1 MQTYLWRFMRRFGAL
16 GLFLTSLFALSGCG
30 SGDTPASS
38 TGEVVIGLTDAEGDF
53 LTYAVDVKQLTLT
66 KANGAVVNVLPQA
79 TRVDFAQYTELTEFF
94 TAATVP
100 AGQYTKATLT
110 LDYSSADI
118 QVEVNGAAKAAV
130 VKDGNGSP
138 VGTTQVEVALEN
150 ASPLVVAP
158 GIPAHL
164 TLDFDL
170 ESSHSVDTA
179 ATPAPQVTLNPILI
193 ADVKLED
200 PKPHRMR
207 GLLAGVDQNAG
218 RIDLNLRPFYTPG
231 NGAFGQLGAYVND
244 QTVYEID
251 ELGYTGSAGLSA
263 LASATPNSWV
273 VVYGAINT
281 VTKRFE
287 ASEVYGGGSVPGSQ
301 YDMVTGVV
309 MARNGDSLTVNAGSI
324 VKPDGTLIFNKDIIV
339 NVSAL
344 PKVTRQLSKDPFT
357 KNDISVGQRLMLLG
371 TWNPNTNSL
380 DNPVLARMLI
390 SQISGTVQTI
400 NGNTLMTLT
409 LHYLNGRPAN
419 LFNFTGTGAS
429 AVSYEV
435 DTTGLTALNGVA
447 NGDAVRVRGFVTPF
461 VTPFGTPS
469 LDFTAQT
476 VIGLANL
483 PATLESVWLSA
494 SASAVT
500 VTSTAR
506 LDLNLSGSMVHKVWR
521 GGIEIDGLDNMPSP
535 AILAN
540 SQDKGLFAINDG
552 GTVYVYHS
560 FSAFAGSLQTRLA
573 GGEKVRRVVA
583 RGSYDTANRKLTA
596 RLVSVVLP

>member
-1 MQTYLWRFMRRFGAL
+1 MQTYLWRLMRRFGAL
-16 GLFLTSLFALSGCG
+16 GLFLTSLFALSGCGGG

-110 LDYSSADI
+110 LDYSNADI
-118 QVEVNGAAKAAV
+118 QVEVGGIAKAAV
-130 VKDGNGSP
+130 AKDGNGNSIGITE
-138 VGTTQVEVALEN
+138 VQVTLEN
-150 ASPLVVAP
+150 ANPLVVAP

-170 ESSHSVDTA
+170 ESSHRVDIA
-179 ATPAPQVTLNPILI
+179 ATPAQVTLNPILI

-231 NGAFGQLGAYVND
+231 NVAFGQLGAYVND

-251 ELGYTGSAGLSA
+251 GQGYTGSAGLVA
-263 LASATPNSWV
+263 LANETTNSWV
-273 VVYGAINT
+273 VVHGAINT

-287 ASEVYGGGSVPGSQ
+287 ASEVYGGSSVPGSQ

-309 MARNGDSLTVNAGSI
+309 MARSGDILTVNAGSI
-324 VKPDGTLIFNKDIIV
+324 VKPDGTLIFNKDITV
-339 NVSAL
+339 DVSAL
-344 PKVTRQLSKDPFT
+344 TKVTRQLSKDIFG

-371 TWNPNTNSL
+371 TWNPNNNSL
-380 DNPVLARMLI
+380 DNPALARMLI
-390 SQISGTVQTI
+390 SQISGSVQTSS
-400 NGNTLMTLT
+400 GNTLTLT
-409 LHYLNGRPAN
+409 LHYLNGRPAGR
-419 LFNFTGTGAS
+419 FDFTGTGAS
-429 AVSYEV
+429 AASYEV
-435 DTTGLTALNGVA
+435 GTTGLTLNGVA
-447 NGDAVRVRGFVTPF
+447 TTGNAVRVRGFVTPF
-461 VTPFGTPS
+461 GTPS
-469 LDFTAQT
+469 PDFTAQT

-483 PATLESVWLSA
+483 PATLESVWLPA

-500 VTSTAR
+500 VPGTNQ
-506 LDLNLSGSMVHKVWR
+506 LDLNLAGSVLHKVWQ
-521 GGIEIDGLDNMPSP
+521 GGIVIDALDGAPSP

-552 GTVYVYHS
+552 GAVYVYHS

-583 RGSYDTANRKLTA
+583 RGSYDSSNHNLTA
-596 RLVSVVLP
+596 RFTSVVLP

>member
-30 SGDTPASS
+30 GGSGDTPAGS

-79 TRVDFAQYTELTEFF
+79 TRVDFAQYTELTELF

-110 LDYSSADI
+110 LDYSTADI
-118 QVEVNGAAKAAV
+118 QVEAGGSAKKAE
-130 VKDGNGSP
+130 VKDSNGNPIGITE
-138 VGTTQVEVALEN
+138 VQVTLEN

-170 ESSHSVDTA
+170 ESSHSVNTA
-179 ATPAPQVTLNPILI
+179 ATPAQVTLNPILI

-207 GLLAGVDQNAG
+207 GLLAGVDQNAA
-218 RIDLNLRPFYTPG
+218 RIDLNIRPFYTPD
-231 NGAFGQLGAYVND
+231 NGAFGQLGAYVDD

-251 ELGYTGSAGLSA
+251 GQGYTGSAGLAA
-263 LASATPNSWV
+263 LAKETPNSWV
-273 VVYGAINT
+273 VVHGAINT

-287 ASEVYGGGSVPGSQ
+287 ASEVYGGSSVPGSQ

-309 MARNGDSLTVNAGSI
+309 IARNGDSLTVNAGSI
-324 VKPDGTLIFNKDIIV
+324 VKPDGTLIFKENITVD
-339 NVSAL
+339 VSAIS
-344 PKVTRQLSKDPFT
+344 KVTRQLSKDPFT

-371 TWNPNTNSL
+371 AWNPNTNSL
-380 DNPVLARMLI
+380 DSPVLARMLI
-390 SQISGTVQTI
+390 SQISGTVVQPI
-400 NGNTLMTLT
+400 SGNTLTLA
-409 LHYLNGRPAN
+409 LHYLNGRPAGQYK
-419 LFNFTGTGAS
+419 FTDTGAS
-429 AVSYEV
+429 AASYEV
-435 DTTGLTALNGVA
+435 DITGLMPNGVTA
-447 NGDAVRVRGFVTPF
+447 GDAVRVRGFVTPF
-461 VTPFGTPS
+461 GTPS
-469 LDFTAQT
+469 PNFTAQT
-476 VIGLANL
+476 VIDLANL
-483 PATLESVWLSA
+483 PATLESVWLPA
-494 SASAVT
+494 SASAVNIAS
-500 VTSTAR
+500 TSR
-506 LDLNLSGSMVHKVWR
+506 LDLNLNGSVLHKVWR
-521 GGIEIDGLDNMPSP
+521 GGIETDALDNTPSP

-560 FSAFAGSLQTRLA
+560 FSGFAGSLQTRLDS
-573 GGEKVRRVVA
+573 GEKVRRIVA
-583 RGSYDTANRKLTA
+583 RGDYDTANRKLTA
-596 RLVSVVLP
+596 RLVSVILP